1 MLAWSKFGRMLHDF
15 AFSMKN
21 VFRRFS
27 KHVGGFQSSN
37 HFKIFA
43 DLHFAP
49 VLVLHLVSIYR
60 TYNEM
65 YSWQTAIC
73 QQYFDDRARG
83 QVAIFLNTD
92 WHMEGWE
99 NNLNSFTRTL
109 ESKDRCFSTNRR
121 TRWIISLSDLL
132 SAIDVRLVVHWKQWF
147 DPLISCLLKTHPDG
161 PDWISDISSIPVL

>member
-1 MLAWSKFGRMLHDF
+1 MWETFNPQITS
-15 AFSMKN
+15 
-21 VFRRFS
+21 RFS
-27 KHVGGFQSSN
+27 
-37 HFKIFA
+37 
-43 DLHFAP
+43 L
-49 VLVLHLVSIYR
+49 IYTLLLFWFYICFPFTGLTMKCIR
-60 TYNEM
+60 DRPRF
-65 YSWQTAIC
+65 C

-83 QVAIFLNTD
+83 RVAIFLNTD

-132 SAIDVRLVVHWKQWF
+132 SAIDVRLVVYWKQRF